1 MRKIRE
7 RIRKIYRKHTP
18 SVKVPLIILMVMFC
32 MIPLLVESRILASSS
47 RQSQVERRI
56 IDVQNQCQI
65 LSNKMSRTGYLT
77 NSVVDNAAIDTELSL
92 LSDIFSGRILIVNSG
107 FKIVEDTF
115 SLSKGKT
122 LISNEVIRCFQGENT
137 SRYDSLK
144 HYFVLAIPI
153 PEFEQETGTITT
165 GKTAGVMIVT
175 ASTESMY
182 SLEDSLNDK
191 ASLYEMMI
199 FVILLILAVLS
210 VHFIMIAS
218 IRRVGEGNLDEDV
231 NEEAYRETK
240 QISETINKTLEKLK
254 AVDQSRQ
261 EFVSNVSH
269 ELKTP
274 ITSIRVLADS
284 LMGMEDTPKELYQ
297 EFMHDISDEIDR
309 ESKIIDDLLTLVRMD
324 KASSGLA
331 CSQVQINGLIEMV
344 LKRLRPIARKRNIEL
359 IFESKRDVSADIDE
373 VKFSLAVNNLVENA
387 VKYNKEDGWVRVT
400 LDADHKFFYVK
411 VSDSGMG
418 IPQESLDYIFERFY
432 RADSSRGEQSGFG
445 LGLSIADT
453 IAREHKG
460 SLRAESDAVSTRFIF
475 TLPSVDKGKH
485 SFSELKQHPASFSSL
500 PGGSPAASSA
510 SLSRRFR
517 FRKTPKDFPASK
529 NGR

>member
-7 RIRKIYRKHTP
+7 RIREIYRKHTP
-18 SVKVPLIILMVMFC
+18 SVKLPLIILTVLFC

-47 RQSQVERRI
+47 RQEQVERRI

-65 LSNKMSRTGYLT
+65 LSNKMSRSGYLT
-77 NSVVDNAAIDTELSL
+77 NSALDNAAIDTELSL

-115 SLSKGKT
+115 AISDGKT
-122 LISNEVIRCFQGENT
+122 LISDEVIRCFQGENT

-182 SLEDSLNDK
+182 SLEESLKDK

-199 FVILLILAVLS
+199 FVIVLIVTILS
-210 VHFIMIAS
+210 VHLIMKPFGTLIAS
-218 IRRVGEGNLDEDV
+218 IRRAGDGNLDEDV

-240 QISETINKTLEKLK
+240 QISGTINKTLEKLK

-284 LMGMEDTPKELYQ
+284 LMGMEDAPKELYQ

-324 KASSGLA
+324 KASSELS
-331 CSQVQINGLIEMV
+331 CTQVQINGLIEMV

-359 IFESKRDVSADIDE
+359 IFESKRDVTADIDE
-373 VKFSLAVNNLVENA
+373 VKFSLAINNLVENA

-400 LDADHKFFYVK
+400 LDADHKFFYLK
-411 VSDSGMG
+411 VADSGIG
-418 IPQESLDYIFERFY
+418 IPAEFKERVFERFY
-432 RADSSRGEQSGFG
+432 RVDKARSRGTGGTG
-445 LGLSIADT
+445 LGLAITRSVVLMHHGAIRVDSV
-453 IAREHKG
+453 EGEG
-460 SLRAESDAVSTRFIF
+460 STFMVRIPLIYI
-475 TLPSVDKGKH
+475 P
-485 SFSELKQHPASFSSL
+485 
-500 PGGSPAASSA
+500 
-510 SLSRRFR
+510 
-517 FRKTPKDFPASK
+517 
-529 NGR
+529 

>member
-1 MRKIRE
+1 
-7 RIRKIYRKHTP
+7 
-18 SVKVPLIILMVMFC
+18 MVMFC

-210 VHFIMIAS
+210 VHFIMKPFGSLIAS

-324 KASSGLA
+324 KASSGLS

-387 VKYNKEDGWVRVT
+387 VKYNKEDGKNFRLAGVLKKRFLEINV
-400 LDADHKFFYVK
+400 VP
-411 VSDSGMG
+411 SGAP
-418 IPQESLDYIFERFY
+418 I
-432 RADSSRGEQSGFG
+432 SSR
-445 LGLSIADT
+445 
-453 IAREHKG
+453 
-460 SLRAESDAVSTRFIF
+460 
-475 TLPSVDKGKH
+475 P
-485 SFSELKQHPASFSSL
+485 FSSPPSILYLDPVRL
-500 PGGSPAASSA
+500 PEVFVISSTWETAAILESASPRNPREETVSRSSA
-510 SLSRRFR
+510 VRILLVEWRRNANGSSSFLIPHPLSVIRIN
-517 FRKTPKDFPASK
+517 PIPP
-529 NGR
+529 

>member
-210 VHFIMIAS
+210 VHFIMKPFGSLIAS

-297 EFMHDISDEIDR
+297 EFMDDISDEIDR

-324 KASSGLA
+324 KASSGLS

-400 LDADHKFFYVK
+400 LDADHKFFYLK
-411 VSDSGMG
+411 VADSGIG
-418 IPQESLDYIFERFY
+418 IPAEFKERVFERFY
-432 RADSSRGEQSGFG
+432 RVDKARSRETGGTG
-445 LGLSIADT
+445 LGLAITKSVVLMHHGAIRVDSV
-453 IAREHKG
+453 EGEG
-460 SLRAESDAVSTRFIF
+460 STFMVRIPLIYI
-475 TLPSVDKGKH
+475 P
-485 SFSELKQHPASFSSL
+485 
-500 PGGSPAASSA
+500 
-510 SLSRRFR
+510 
-517 FRKTPKDFPASK
+517 
-529 NGR
+529 

>member
-7 RIRKIYRKHTP
+7 RIREIYRKHTP
-18 SVKVPLIILMVMFC
+18 SVKLPLIILTVLFC

-47 RQSQVERRI
+47 RQEQVERRI

-65 LSNKMSRTGYLT
+65 LSNKMSRSGYLT
-77 NSVVDNAAIDTELSL
+77 NSALDNAAIDTELSL

-115 SLSKGKT
+115 AISDGKT
-122 LISNEVIRCFQGENT
+122 LISDEVIRCFQGENT

-182 SLEDSLNDK
+182 SLEESLKDK

-199 FVILLILAVLS
+199 FVIVLIVTILS
-210 VHFIMIAS
+210 VHLIMKPFGTLIAS
-218 IRRVGEGNLDEDV
+218 IRRAGDGHLDEDV

-240 QISETINKTLEKLK
+240 QISGTINKTLEKLK

-284 LMGMEDTPKELYQ
+284 LMGMEDAPKELYQ

-324 KASSGLA
+324 KASSELS
-331 CSQVQINGLIEMV
+331 CTQVQINGLIEMV

-359 IFESKRDVSADIDE
+359 IFESKRDVTADIDE
-373 VKFSLAVNNLVENA
+373 VKFSLAINNLVENA

-400 LDADHKFFYVK
+400 LDADHKFFYLK
-411 VSDSGMG
+411 VADSGIG
-418 IPQESLDYIFERFY
+418 IPAEFKERVFERFY
-432 RADSSRGEQSGFG
+432 RVDKARSRETGGTG
-445 LGLSIADT
+445 LGLAITRSVVLMHHGAIRVDSV
-453 IAREHKG
+453 EGEG
-460 SLRAESDAVSTRFIF
+460 STFMVRIPLIYI
-475 TLPSVDKGKH
+475 P
-485 SFSELKQHPASFSSL
+485 
-500 PGGSPAASSA
+500 
-510 SLSRRFR
+510 
-517 FRKTPKDFPASK
+517 
-529 NGR
+529 

>member
-7 RIRKIYRKHTP
+7 RIREIYRKHTP
-18 SVKVPLIILMVMFC
+18 SVKLPLIILTVLFC

-47 RQSQVERRI
+47 RQEQVERRI

-65 LSNKMSRTGYLT
+65 LSNKMSRSGYLT
-77 NSVVDNAAIDTELSL
+77 NSALDNAAIDTELSL

-115 SLSKGKT
+115 AISDGKT
-122 LISNEVIRCFQGENT
+122 LISDEVIRCFQGENT

-182 SLEDSLNDK
+182 SLEESLKDK

-199 FVILLILAVLS
+199 FVIVLIVTILS
-210 VHFIMIAS
+210 VHLIMKPFGTLIAS
-218 IRRVGEGNLDEDV
+218 IRRAGDGNLDEDV

-240 QISETINKTLEKLK
+240 QISGTINKTLEKLK

-284 LMGMEDTPKELYQ
+284 LMGMEDAPKELYQ

-324 KASSGLA
+324 KASSELS
-331 CSQVQINGLIEMV
+331 CTQVQINGLIEMV

-359 IFESKRDVSADIDE
+359 IFESKRDVTADIDE
-373 VKFSLAVNNLVENA
+373 VKFSLAINNLVENA

-400 LDADHKFFYVK
+400 LDADHKFFYLK
-411 VSDSGMG
+411 VADSGSG
-418 IPQESLDYIFERFY
+418 IPAEFKERVFERFY
-432 RADSSRGEQSGFG
+432 RVDKARSRETGGTG
-445 LGLSIADT
+445 LGLAITRSVVLMHHGAIRVDSV
-453 IAREHKG
+453 EGEG
-460 SLRAESDAVSTRFIF
+460 STFMVRIPLIYI
-475 TLPSVDKGKH
+475 P
-485 SFSELKQHPASFSSL
+485 
-500 PGGSPAASSA
+500 
-510 SLSRRFR
+510 
-517 FRKTPKDFPASK
+517 
-529 NGR
+529 

>member
-182 SLEDSLNDK
+182 NLEDSLNDK

-210 VHFIMIAS
+210 VHFIMKPFGTLIAS

-254 AVDQSRQ
+254 AADQSRQ
-261 EFVSNVSH
+261 EFVSMS
-269 ELKTP
+269 P
-274 ITSIRVLADS
+274 
-284 LMGMEDTPKELYQ
+284 M
-297 EFMHDISDEIDR
+297 
-309 ESKIIDDLLTLVRMD
+309 
-324 KASSGLA
+324 SS
-331 CSQVQINGLIEMV
+331 
-344 LKRLRPIARKRNIEL
+344 RLR
-359 IFESKRDVSADIDE
+359 
-373 VKFSLAVNNLVENA
+373 
-387 VKYNKEDGWVRVT
+387 
-400 LDADHKFFYVK
+400 
-411 VSDSGMG
+411 
-418 IPQESLDYIFERFY
+418 
-432 RADSSRGEQSGFG
+432 SRRSV
-445 LGLSIADT
+445 
-453 IAREHKG
+453 
-460 SLRAESDAVSTRFIF
+460 SLRI
-475 TLPSVDKGKH
+475 P
-485 SFSELKQHPASFSSL
+485 
-500 PGGSPAASSA
+500 
-510 SLSRRFR
+510 
-517 FRKTPKDFPASK
+517 
-529 NGR
+529 

>member
-7 RIRKIYRKHTP
+7 RIREIYRKHTP
-18 SVKVPLIILMVMFC
+18 SVKLPLIILTVLFC

-47 RQSQVERRI
+47 RQEQVERRI

-65 LSNKMSRTGYLT
+65 LSNKMSRSGYLT
-77 NSVVDNAAIDTELSL
+77 NSALDNAAIATELSL

-115 SLSKGKT
+115 AISDGKT
-122 LISNEVIRCFQGENT
+122 LISDEVIRCFQGENT

-182 SLEDSLNDK
+182 SLEESLKDK

-199 FVILLILAVLS
+199 FVIVLIVTILS
-210 VHFIMIAS
+210 VHLIMKPFGTLIAS
-218 IRRVGEGNLDEDV
+218 IRRAGDGNLDEDV

-240 QISETINKTLEKLK
+240 QISGTINKTLEKLK

-284 LMGMEDTPKELYQ
+284 LMGMEDAPKELYQ

-324 KASSGLA
+324 KASSELS
-331 CSQVQINGLIEMV
+331 CTQVQINGLIEMV

-359 IFESKRDVSADIDE
+359 IFESKRDVTADIDE
-373 VKFSLAVNNLVENA
+373 VKFSLAINNLVENA

-400 LDADHKFFYVK
+400 LDADHKFFYLK
-411 VSDSGMG
+411 VADSGIG
-418 IPQESLDYIFERFY
+418 IPAEFKERVFERFY
-432 RADSSRGEQSGFG
+432 RVDKARSRETGGTG
-445 LGLSIADT
+445 LGLAITRSVVLMHHGAIRVDSV
-453 IAREHKG
+453 EGEG
-460 SLRAESDAVSTRFIF
+460 STFMVRIPLIYI
-475 TLPSVDKGKH
+475 P
-485 SFSELKQHPASFSSL
+485 
-500 PGGSPAASSA
+500 
-510 SLSRRFR
+510 
-517 FRKTPKDFPASK
+517 
-529 NGR
+529 

>member
-7 RIRKIYRKHTP
+7 RIREIYRKHTP
-18 SVKVPLIILMVMFC
+18 SVKLPLIILTVLFC

-47 RQSQVERRI
+47 RQEQVERRI

-65 LSNKMSRTGYLT
+65 LSNKMSRSGYLT
-77 NSVVDNAAIDTELSL
+77 NSALDNAAIDTELSL

-115 SLSKGKT
+115 AISDGKT
-122 LISNEVIRCFQGENT
+122 LISDEVIRRFQGENT

-182 SLEDSLNDK
+182 SLEESLKDK

-199 FVILLILAVLS
+199 FVIVLIVTILS
-210 VHFIMIAS
+210 VHLIMKPFGTLIAS
-218 IRRVGEGNLDEDV
+218 IRRAGDGNLDEDV

-240 QISETINKTLEKLK
+240 QISGTINKTLEKLK

-284 LMGMEDTPKELYQ
+284 LMGMEDAPKELYQ

-324 KASSGLA
+324 KASSELS
-331 CSQVQINGLIEMV
+331 CTQVQINGLIEMV

-359 IFESKRDVSADIDE
+359 IFESKRDVTADIDE
-373 VKFSLAVNNLVENA
+373 VKFSLAINNLVENA

-400 LDADHKFFYVK
+400 LDADHKFFYLK
-411 VSDSGMG
+411 VADSGIG
-418 IPQESLDYIFERFY
+418 IPAEFKERVFERFY
-432 RADSSRGEQSGFG
+432 RVDKARSRETGGTG
-445 LGLSIADT
+445 LGLAITRSVVLMHHGAIRVDSV
-453 IAREHKG
+453 EGEG
-460 SLRAESDAVSTRFIF
+460 STFMVRIPLIYI
-475 TLPSVDKGKH
+475 P
-485 SFSELKQHPASFSSL
+485 
-500 PGGSPAASSA
+500 
-510 SLSRRFR
+510 
-517 FRKTPKDFPASK
+517 
-529 NGR
+529 

>member
-7 RIRKIYRKHTP
+7 RIREIYRKHTP
-18 SVKVPLIILMVMFC
+18 SVKLPLIILTVLFC

-47 RQSQVERRI
+47 RQEQVERRI

-65 LSNKMSRTGYLT
+65 LSNKMSRSGYLT
-77 NSVVDNAAIDTELSL
+77 NSALDNAAIDTELSL

-115 SLSKGKT
+115 AISDGKT
-122 LISNEVIRCFQGENT
+122 LISDEVIRCFQGENT

-153 PEFEQETGTITT
+153 PEFDQETGTITT

-182 SLEDSLNDK
+182 SLEESLKDK

-199 FVILLILAVLS
+199 FVIVLIVTILS
-210 VHFIMIAS
+210 VHLIMKPFGTLIAS
-218 IRRVGEGNLDEDV
+218 IRRAGDGNLDEDV

-240 QISETINKTLEKLK
+240 QISGTINKTLEKLK

-284 LMGMEDTPKELYQ
+284 LMGMEDAPKELYQ

-324 KASSGLA
+324 KASSELS
-331 CSQVQINGLIEMV
+331 CTQVQINGLIEMV

-359 IFESKRDVSADIDE
+359 IFESKRDVTADIDE
-373 VKFSLAVNNLVENA
+373 VKFSLAINNLVENA

-400 LDADHKFFYVK
+400 LDADHKFFYLK
-411 VSDSGMG
+411 VADSGIG
-418 IPQESLDYIFERFY
+418 IPAEFKERVFERFY
-432 RADSSRGEQSGFG
+432 RVDKARSRETGGTG
-445 LGLSIADT
+445 LGLAITRSVVLMHHGAIRVDSV
-453 IAREHKG
+453 EGEG
-460 SLRAESDAVSTRFIF
+460 STFMVRIPLIYI
-475 TLPSVDKGKH
+475 P
-485 SFSELKQHPASFSSL
+485 
-500 PGGSPAASSA
+500 
-510 SLSRRFR
+510 
-517 FRKTPKDFPASK
+517 
-529 NGR
+529 

>member
-7 RIRKIYRKHTP
+7 RIREIYRKHTP
-18 SVKVPLIILMVMFC
+18 SVKLPLIILTVLFC
-32 MIPLLVESRILASSS
+32 MILLVESRILARSS
-47 RQSQVERRI
+47 RQEQVERRI

-65 LSNKMSRTGYLT
+65 LSNKMSRSGYLT
-77 NSVVDNAAIDTELSL
+77 NSALDNAAIDTELSL

-115 SLSKGKT
+115 AISDGKT
-122 LISNEVIRCFQGENT
+122 LISDEVIRCFQGENT

-182 SLEDSLNDK
+182 SLEESLKDK

-199 FVILLILAVLS
+199 FVIVLIVTILS
-210 VHFIMIAS
+210 VHLIMKPFGTLIAS
-218 IRRVGEGNLDEDV
+218 IRRAGDGNLDEDV

-240 QISETINKTLEKLK
+240 QISGTINKTLEKLK

-284 LMGMEDTPKELYQ
+284 LMGMEDAPKELYQ

-324 KASSGLA
+324 KASSELS
-331 CSQVQINGLIEMV
+331 CTQVQINGLIEMV

-359 IFESKRDVSADIDE
+359 IFESKRDVTADIDE
-373 VKFSLAVNNLVENA
+373 VKFSLAINNLVENA

-400 LDADHKFFYVK
+400 LDADHKFFYLK
-411 VSDSGMG
+411 VADSGIG
-418 IPQESLDYIFERFY
+418 IPAEFKERVFERFY
-432 RADSSRGEQSGFG
+432 RVDKARSRETGGTG
-445 LGLSIADT
+445 LGLAITRSVVLMHHGAIRVDSV
-453 IAREHKG
+453 EGEG
-460 SLRAESDAVSTRFIF
+460 STFMVRIPLIYI
-475 TLPSVDKGKH
+475 P
-485 SFSELKQHPASFSSL
+485 
-500 PGGSPAASSA
+500 
-510 SLSRRFR
+510 
-517 FRKTPKDFPASK
+517 
-529 NGR
+529 

>member
-115 SLSKGKT
+115 SLSKGKK

-210 VHFIMIAS
+210 VHFIMKPFGSLIAS

-324 KASSGLA
+324 KASSGLS

-400 LDADHKFFYVK
+400 LDADHKFFYLK
-411 VSDSGMG
+411 VADSGIG
-418 IPQESLDYIFERFY
+418 IPAEFKERVFERFY
-432 RADSSRGEQSGFG
+432 RVDKARSRETGGTG
-445 LGLSIADT
+445 LGLAITKSVVLMHHGAIRVDSV
-453 IAREHKG
+453 EGEG
-460 SLRAESDAVSTRFIF
+460 STFMVRIPLIYI
-475 TLPSVDKGKH
+475 P
-485 SFSELKQHPASFSSL
+485 
-500 PGGSPAASSA
+500 
-510 SLSRRFR
+510 
-517 FRKTPKDFPASK
+517 
-529 NGR
+529 

>member
-7 RIRKIYRKHTP
+7 RIREIYRKHTP
-18 SVKVPLIILMVMFC
+18 SVKLPLIILTVLFF

-47 RQSQVERRI
+47 RQEQVERRI

-65 LSNKMSRTGYLT
+65 LSNKMSRSGYLT
-77 NSVVDNAAIDTELSL
+77 NSALDNAAIDTELSL

-115 SLSKGKT
+115 AISDGKT
-122 LISNEVIRCFQGENT
+122 LISDEVIRCFQGENT

-182 SLEDSLNDK
+182 SLEESLKDK

-199 FVILLILAVLS
+199 FVIVLIVTILS
-210 VHFIMIAS
+210 VHLIMKPFGTLIAS
-218 IRRVGEGNLDEDV
+218 IRRAGDGNLDEDV

-240 QISETINKTLEKLK
+240 QISGTINKTLEKLK

-284 LMGMEDTPKELYQ
+284 LMGMEDAPKELYQ

-324 KASSGLA
+324 KASSELS
-331 CSQVQINGLIEMV
+331 CTQVQINGLIEMV

-359 IFESKRDVSADIDE
+359 IFESKRDVTADIDE
-373 VKFSLAVNNLVENA
+373 VKFSLAINNLVENA

-400 LDADHKFFYVK
+400 LDADHKFFYLK
-411 VSDSGMG
+411 VADSGIG
-418 IPQESLDYIFERFY
+418 IPAEFKERVFERFY
-432 RADSSRGEQSGFG
+432 RVDKARSRETGGTG
-445 LGLSIADT
+445 LGLAITRSVVLMHHGAIRVDSV
-453 IAREHKG
+453 EGEG
-460 SLRAESDAVSTRFIF
+460 STFMVRIPLIYI
-475 TLPSVDKGKH
+475 P
-485 SFSELKQHPASFSSL
+485 
-500 PGGSPAASSA
+500 
-510 SLSRRFR
+510 
-517 FRKTPKDFPASK
+517 
-529 NGR
+529 

>member
-7 RIRKIYRKHTP
+7 RIREIYRKHTP
-18 SVKVPLIILMVMFC
+18 SVKLPLIILTVLFC
-32 MIPLLVESRILASSS
+32 MIPLLVESRILARSS
-47 RQSQVERRI
+47 RQEQVERRI

-65 LSNKMSRTGYLT
+65 LSNKMSRSGYLT
-77 NSVVDNAAIDTELSL
+77 NSALDNAAIDTELSL

-115 SLSKGKT
+115 AISDGKT
-122 LISNEVIRCFQGENT
+122 LISDEVIRCFQGENT

-182 SLEDSLNDK
+182 SLEESLKDK

-199 FVILLILAVLS
+199 FVIVLIVTILS
-210 VHFIMIAS
+210 VHLIMKPFGTLIAS
-218 IRRVGEGNLDEDV
+218 IRRAGDGNLDEDV

-240 QISETINKTLEKLK
+240 QISGTINKTLEKLK

-284 LMGMEDTPKELYQ
+284 LMGMEDAPKELYQ

-324 KASSGLA
+324 KASSELS
-331 CSQVQINGLIEMV
+331 CTQVQINGLIEMV

-359 IFESKRDVSADIDE
+359 IFESKRDVTAYIDE
-373 VKFSLAVNNLVENA
+373 VRFSLAINNLVENA

-400 LDADHKFFYVK
+400 LDADHKFFYLK
-411 VSDSGMG
+411 VADSGIG
-418 IPQESLDYIFERFY
+418 IPAEFKERVFERFY
-432 RADSSRGEQSGFG
+432 RVDKARSRETGGTG
-445 LGLSIADT
+445 LGLAITRSVVLMHHGAIRVDSV
-453 IAREHKG
+453 EGEG
-460 SLRAESDAVSTRFIF
+460 STFMVRIPLIYI
-475 TLPSVDKGKH
+475 P
-485 SFSELKQHPASFSSL
+485 
-500 PGGSPAASSA
+500 
-510 SLSRRFR
+510 
-517 FRKTPKDFPASK
+517 
-529 NGR
+529 

>member
-7 RIRKIYRKHTP
+7 RIREIYRKHTP
-18 SVKVPLIILMVMFC
+18 SVKLPLIILTVLFC

-47 RQSQVERRI
+47 RQEQVERRI

-65 LSNKMSRTGYLT
+65 LSNKMSRSVYLT
-77 NSVVDNAAIDTELSL
+77 NSALDNAAIDTELSL

-115 SLSKGKT
+115 AISDGKT
-122 LISNEVIRCFQGENT
+122 LISDEVIRCFQGENT

-182 SLEDSLNDK
+182 SLEESLKDK

-199 FVILLILAVLS
+199 FVIVLIVTILS
-210 VHFIMIAS
+210 VHLIMKPFGTLIAS
-218 IRRVGEGNLDEDV
+218 IRRAGDGNLDEDV

-240 QISETINKTLEKLK
+240 QISGTINKTLEKLK

-284 LMGMEDTPKELYQ
+284 LMGMEDAPKELYQ

-324 KASSGLA
+324 KASSELS
-331 CSQVQINGLIEMV
+331 CTQVQINGLIEMV
-344 LKRLRPIARKRNIEL
+344 LKRLLLIARKRNIEL
-359 IFESKRDVSADIDE
+359 IFESKRDVTADIDE
-373 VKFSLAVNNLVENA
+373 VKFSLAINNLVENA

-400 LDADHKFFYVK
+400 LDADHKFFYLK
-411 VSDSGMG
+411 VADSGIG
-418 IPQESLDYIFERFY
+418 IPAEFKERVFERFY
-432 RADSSRGEQSGFG
+432 RVDKARSRETGGTG
-445 LGLSIADT
+445 LGLAITRSVVLMHHGAIRVDSV
-453 IAREHKG
+453 EGEG
-460 SLRAESDAVSTRFIF
+460 STFMVRIPLIYI
-475 TLPSVDKGKH
+475 P
-485 SFSELKQHPASFSSL
+485 
-500 PGGSPAASSA
+500 
-510 SLSRRFR
+510 
-517 FRKTPKDFPASK
+517 
-529 NGR
+529 

>member
-32 MIPLLVESRILASSS
+32 MIPLLVE
-47 RQSQVERRI
+47 RRI

-77 NSVVDNAAIDTELSL
+77 TSVVDNAAIDTELSL

-210 VHFIMIAS
+210 VHFIMKPFGSLIAS

-324 KASSGLA
+324 KASSGLS

-400 LDADHKFFYVK
+400 LDADHKFFYLK
-411 VSDSGMG
+411 VADSGIG
-418 IPQESLDYIFERFY
+418 IPAEFKERVFERFY
-432 RADSSRGEQSGFG
+432 RVDKARSRETGGTG
-445 LGLSIADT
+445 LGLAITKSVVLMHHGAIRVDSV
-453 IAREHKG
+453 EGEG
-460 SLRAESDAVSTRFIF
+460 STFMVRIPLIYI
-475 TLPSVDKGKH
+475 P
-485 SFSELKQHPASFSSL
+485 
-500 PGGSPAASSA
+500 
-510 SLSRRFR
+510 
-517 FRKTPKDFPASK
+517 
-529 NGR
+529 

>member
-7 RIRKIYRKHTP
+7 RIREIYRKHTP
-18 SVKVPLIILMVMFC
+18 SVKLPLIILTVLFC
-32 MIPLLVESRILASSS
+32 MIPLLVGSRILASSS
-47 RQSQVERRI
+47 RQEQVERRI

-65 LSNKMSRTGYLT
+65 LSNKMSRSGYLT
-77 NSVVDNAAIDTELSL
+77 NSALDNAAIDTELSL

-115 SLSKGKT
+115 AISDGKT
-122 LISNEVIRCFQGENT
+122 LISDEVIRCFQGENT

-182 SLEDSLNDK
+182 SLEESLKDK

-199 FVILLILAVLS
+199 FVIVLIVTILS
-210 VHFIMIAS
+210 VHLIMKPFGTLIAS
-218 IRRVGEGNLDEDV
+218 IRRAGDGNLDEDV

-240 QISETINKTLEKLK
+240 QISGTINKTLEKLK

-284 LMGMEDTPKELYQ
+284 LMGMEDAPKELYQ

-324 KASSGLA
+324 KASSELS
-331 CSQVQINGLIEMV
+331 CTQVQINGLIEMV

-359 IFESKRDVSADIDE
+359 IFESKRDVTADIDE
-373 VKFSLAVNNLVENA
+373 VKFSLAINNLVENA

-400 LDADHKFFYVK
+400 LDADHKFFYLK
-411 VSDSGMG
+411 VADSGIG
-418 IPQESLDYIFERFY
+418 IPAEFKERVFERFY
-432 RADSSRGEQSGFG
+432 RVDKARSRETGGTG
-445 LGLSIADT
+445 LGLAITRSVVLMHHGAIRVDSV
-453 IAREHKG
+453 EGEG
-460 SLRAESDAVSTRFIF
+460 STFMVRIPLIYI
-475 TLPSVDKGKH
+475 P
-485 SFSELKQHPASFSSL
+485 
-500 PGGSPAASSA
+500 
-510 SLSRRFR
+510 
-517 FRKTPKDFPASK
+517 
-529 NGR
+529 

>member
-1 MRKIRE
+1 
-7 RIRKIYRKHTP
+7 
-18 SVKVPLIILMVMFC
+18 MVH
-32 MIPLLVESRILASSS
+32 
-47 RQSQVERRI
+47 
-56 IDVQNQCQI
+56 
-65 LSNKMSRTGYLT
+65 
-77 NSVVDNAAIDTELSL
+77 
-92 LSDIFSGRILIVNSG
+92 
-107 FKIVEDTF
+107 
-115 SLSKGKT
+115 
-122 LISNEVIRCFQGENT
+122 NT

-210 VHFIMIAS
+210 VHFIMKPFGSLIAS
-218 IRRVGEGNLDEDV
+218 IRRVGKGNLDEDV
-231 NEEAYRETK
+231 NEETYRETK

-324 KASSGLA
+324 KESSGLS

-387 VKYNKEDGWVRVT
+387 VKYNK
-400 LDADHKFFYVK
+400 
-411 VSDSGMG
+411 
-418 IPQESLDYIFERFY
+418 
-432 RADSSRGEQSGFG
+432 
-445 LGLSIADT
+445 
-453 IAREHKG
+453 
-460 SLRAESDAVSTRFIF
+460 
-475 TLPSVDKGKH
+475 
-485 SFSELKQHPASFSSL
+485 
-500 PGGSPAASSA
+500 
-510 SLSRRFR
+510 
-517 FRKTPKDFPASK
+517 
-529 NGR
+529 

>member
-7 RIRKIYRKHTP
+7 RIREIYRKHTP
-18 SVKVPLIILMVMFC
+18 SVKLPLIILTVFFC

-47 RQSQVERRI
+47 RQEQVERRI

-65 LSNKMSRTGYLT
+65 LSNKMSRSGYLT
-77 NSVVDNAAIDTELSL
+77 NSALDNAAIDTELSL

-115 SLSKGKT
+115 AISDGKT
-122 LISNEVIRCFQGENT
+122 LISDEVIRCFQGENT

-182 SLEDSLNDK
+182 SLEESLKDK

-199 FVILLILAVLS
+199 FVIVLIVTILS
-210 VHFIMIAS
+210 VHLIMKPFGTLIAS
-218 IRRVGEGNLDEDV
+218 IRRAGDGNLDEDV

-240 QISETINKTLEKLK
+240 QISGTINKTLEKLK

-284 LMGMEDTPKELYQ
+284 LMGMEDAPKELYQ

-324 KASSGLA
+324 KASSELS
-331 CSQVQINGLIEMV
+331 CTQVQINGLIEMV
-344 LKRLRPIARKRNIEL
+344 LKRLCPIARKRNIEL
-359 IFESKRDVSADIDE
+359 IFESKRDVTADIDE
-373 VKFSLAVNNLVENA
+373 VKFSLAINNLVENA

-400 LDADHKFFYVK
+400 LDADHKFFYLK
-411 VSDSGMG
+411 VADSGIG
-418 IPQESLDYIFERFY
+418 IPAEFKERVFERFY
-432 RADSSRGEQSGFG
+432 RVDKARSRETGGTG
-445 LGLSIADT
+445 LGLAITRSVVLMHHGAIRVDSV
-453 IAREHKG
+453 EGEG
-460 SLRAESDAVSTRFIF
+460 STFMVRIPLIYI
-475 TLPSVDKGKH
+475 P
-485 SFSELKQHPASFSSL
+485 
-500 PGGSPAASSA
+500 
-510 SLSRRFR
+510 
-517 FRKTPKDFPASK
+517 
-529 NGR
+529 